1 MEEGEK
7 EGKKG
12 RESKGKAEG
21 RNRRRRERK
30 VNSRG
35 KRRKREEGSEREEN
49 KKGKGIASTWRPW
62 STACPGGWRTSSRG
76 MGTKEKNNRSK
87 NIKI

>member
-30 VNSRG
+30 GKARG
-35 KRRKREEGSEREEN
+35 KRYGVIGVHNVFLKTLLRY
-49 KKGKGIASTWRPW
+49 
-62 STACPGGWRTSSRG
+62 GGP
-76 MGTKEKNNRSK
+76 
-87 NIKI
+87 